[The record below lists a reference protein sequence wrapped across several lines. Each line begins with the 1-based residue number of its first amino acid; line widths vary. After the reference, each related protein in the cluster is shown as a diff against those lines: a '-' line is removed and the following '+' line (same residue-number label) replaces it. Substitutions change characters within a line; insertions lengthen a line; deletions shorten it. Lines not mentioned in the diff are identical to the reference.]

1 MSISQVTEAT
11 GSSTETS
18 TRPTASRTLFESL
31 AGWESIVVD
40 PLRPPVSQQALRHR
54 DLRQGEFWRDIPAYA
69 EIDSETFLDHSWQ
82 ARNSVTNPKRLR
94 ATLQDR
100 VAPHFYDDL
109 EAGYKRAPMAL
120 RISPY
125 ILSLMNWDD
134 PRNCPLRT
142 QFVPLGSHLH
152 DDHPLLDL
160 DSLHERADSPVPG
173 LTHRYADKVLFLPL
187 DTCPVYCR
195 YCTRSYSIGTDT
207 EEVEKT
213 SFRVNLPRWQQAFA
227 YLASRPEVEDV
238 VVSGGDSFNLRAD
251 QLEAI
256 GMTLLGI
263 PHIRRIRFAT
273 KGIAVMP
280 QKILSHHDW
289 VNALTAVV
297 ERGRELHKEV
307 VVHTHFGHPHE
318 ITWISQQAMNKL
330 HQRGIKVRNQAVM
343 LRGVNDSV
351 DTMSLLV
358 KRLGYINVEPY
369 YVYLC
374 DMVKGVEDLRTS
386 LAKGIEVEKGVRGTT
401 AGFNTPTFVCD
412 TPGGGGKRC
421 LHSYEYYNRTTG
433 IAIYTAPSVKQGKY
447 FIYCDPLHTLDEPIR
462 QQWRDPES
470 RKELIEEAL
479 VGAKAQ

>member
-1 MSISQVTEAT
+1 MSISQVTDVADLTVEKPQRQAVQ
-11 GSSTETS
+11 
-18 TRPTASRTLFESL
+18 RTLFDSL
-31 AGWESIVVD
+31 AGWETLSVEA
-40 PLRPPVSQQALRHR
+40 LKPPVSQQALRHR
-54 DLRQGEFWRDIPAYA
+54 DLRQGEFWRDIPAFA
-69 EIDSETFLDHSWQ
+69 DVDTDTFLDHSWQ
-82 ARNSVTNPKRLR
+82 ARNSVTNPARLK
-94 ATLQDR
+94 AVLQDR
-100 VAPHFYDDL
+100 VDSRFYDDL
-109 EAGYKRAPMAL
+109 EAGYKRAPMAI

-134 PRNCPLRT
+134 PHNCPLRT
-142 QFVPLGSHLH
+142 QFVPLNSHLY

-173 LTHRYADKVLFLPL
+173 LTHRYGDKVLFLPL

-213 SFRVNLPRWQQAFA
+213 SFRVNIARWQQAFA

-238 VVSGGDSFNLRAD
+238 VVSGGDSFNLRPD

-263 PHIRRIRFAT
+263 PNIRRIRFAT

-280 QKILSHHDW
+280 QKILTHHEW
-289 VNALTAVV
+289 VAALTSVAQ
-297 ERGRELHKEV
+297 RGRQLHKEV
-307 VVHTHFGHPHE
+307 VVHTHFGHPNE
-318 ITWISQQAMNKL
+318 ITWISQQAMNLL
-330 HQRGIKVRNQAVM
+330 HERGIKVRNQAVM

-351 DTMSLLV
+351 ETMSLLV
-358 KRLGYINVEPY
+358 KRLGFLNVEPY

-421 LHSYEYYNRTTG
+421 LHSYEVYNRETG
-433 IAIYTAPSVKQGKY
+433 IAIYTAPSVKPGKY
-447 FIYCDPLHTLDEPIR
+447 FIYCDPLHTLSENVQKRWGDPAQR
-462 QQWRDPES
+462 QEMID
-470 RKELIEEAL
+470 EAL
-479 VGAKAQ
+479 AAVRA

>member
-1 MSISQVTEAT
+1 MSISQVQEIGSPVTESPSRN
-11 GSSTETS
+11 GSN
-18 TRPTASRTLFESL
+18 RTLLENLSGWESL
-31 AGWESIVVD
+31 AVE
-40 PLRPPVSQQALRHR
+40 PLKPPVSQQALRHR
-54 DLRQGEFWRDIPAYA
+54 DLRQGEFWREIPAYA
-69 EIDSETFLDHSWQ
+69 DIDTETFLDHSWQ
-82 ARNSVTNPKRLR
+82 ARNSVTNPARLQ
-94 ATLQDR
+94 AALQDR
-100 VAPHFYDDL
+100 VEPRFFEEL
-109 EAGYKRAPMAL
+109 EVGFKRAPMAV

-134 PRNCPLRT
+134 PYNCPLRT
-142 QFVPLGSHLH
+142 QFIPLGSHLFA
-152 DDHPLLDL
+152 DHPLLDL
-160 DSLHERADSPVPG
+160 DSLHERGDSPVPG

-213 SFRVNLPRWQQAFA
+213 SFRVNLARWQQAFA

-238 VVSGGDSFNLRAD
+238 VVSGGDSFNLRPD

-256 GMTLLGI
+256 GMTLLHI
-263 PHIRRIRFAT
+263 PNIRRIRFAT

-280 QKILSHHDW
+280 QKVLTHSQW
-289 VNALTAVV
+289 LAALTTVV
-297 ERGRELHKEV
+297 ERGRKLHKEV
-307 VVHTHFGHPHE
+307 VVHTHFGHPNE
-318 ITWISQQAMNKL
+318 ISWISQQAMNTL
-330 HQRGIKVRNQAVM
+330 HERGITVRNQAVM

-358 KRLGYINVEPY
+358 RRLGYLNIEPY

-386 LAKGIEVEKGVRGTT
+386 LAKGIEVEKGVRGVT

-421 LHSYEYYNRTTG
+421 LHSYEHYNRETG
-433 IAIYTAPSVKQGKY
+433 IAIYTAPSVKPGRH
-447 FIYCDPLHTLDEPIR
+447 FIYCDPLHTLSDEV
-462 QQWRDPES
+462 QQRWRDPVARQE
-470 RKELIEEAL
+470 IIDDAL
-479 VGAKAQ
+479 AQARS